1 MRKQNATVQEP
12 HNSHFKLTQ
21 QALMQSAGR
30 ILNPLEITQVGAA
43 GVLGCLICR
52 RPAAGSMRYAAWLR
66 PAGRADMLGR
76 FSVAYGTCCRRKGF
90 TAVFRCTTV
99 LHSSLL

>member
-1 MRKQNATVQEP
+1 MCVQDRDAVRKQNATVQEP

-43 GVLGCLICR
+43 EACRDTWCAGTATCGRCYSLVLQLQGVCLR
-52 RPAAGSMRYAAWLR
+52 STPRQHAAPAAGLQGS
-66 PAGRADMLGR
+66 
-76 FSVAYGTCCRRKGF
+76 
-90 TAVFRCTTV
+90 
-99 LHSSLL
+99 